1 MKITA
6 KFGGTSLCDAR
17 AMEKAARIVTENGDR
32 RYIVVSAPGK
42 RFPDDDK
49 ITDLLYRAYEDG
61 NYLPV
66 FRRFAGIARDLGLR
80 FDPDETFREI
90 EREVPVRGKAY
101 LASRGEYLCAR
112 LFSDYIGFPFLDAA
126 DGIRFFSDGTPDVPG
141 TAKTLRALLAPYPK
155 AVIPGF
161 YGSDGAGTVC
171 TFSRGGSDVTGA
183 LVAAATDSDLY
194 ENWTDVDGV
203 LSADPKSID
212 KPDFL
217 DIITY
222 DELRV
227 LSRYG
232 ATVLHEDAIAPVRDA
247 GIPIRIANTEK
258 PEKPGTLVVPRRDVP
273 IPFVGI
279 SAKSGF
285 AVVCLVGSHPAELA
299 DKAGIVLREAGE
311 PDAPVCIREE
321 KNACFLCIKEEKKS
335 ECLRKLYAALTEEK
349 YGKKRT
355 KENENAR

>member
-32 RYIVVSAPGK
+32 KYIVVSAPGK

-61 NYLPV
+61 NYSPV
-66 FRRFAGIARDLGLR
+66 FDRFAGIAHDLGL
-80 FDPDETFREI
+80 DPDLDEAFREI
-90 EREVPVRGKAY
+90 ERETPVRGKDY

-126 DGIRFFSDGTPDVPG
+126 DGIRFFPDGMPDIPE
-141 TAKTLRALLAPYPK
+141 TAKTLRALLAPYSR
-155 AVIPGF
+155 AVLPGF
-161 YGSDGAGTVC
+161 YGSDGHSTVF
-171 TFSRGGSDVTGA
+171 TFSRGGSDITGA

-203 LSADPKSID
+203 LSADPKIID
-212 KPDFL
+212 NPVFL

-222 DELRV
+222 DELRA
-227 LSRYG
+227 LSAYG
-232 ATVLHEDAIAPVRDA
+232 ATVLHEEAIAPARDA
-247 GIPIRIANTEK
+247 GIPIRIGHTGK
-258 PEKPGTLVVPRRDVP
+258 PEKPGTLVVPARDVP
-273 IPFVGI
+273 IPFVGL

-285 AVVCLVGSHPAELA
+285 AVVCLVGSRPAELA
-299 DKAGIVLREAGE
+299 EKAGEALRAIGE
-311 PDAPVCIREE
+311 TDVPVCIREE
-321 KNACFLCIKEEKKS
+321 DHACFLCVEEEKKS
-335 ECLRKLYAALTEEK
+335 ECLRRIYAGLTEEK
-349 YGKKRT
+349 HEKKRT
-355 KENENAR
+355 KENENAC